1 MRRLKATMAR
11 AERGLNTMVARS
23 SSISRKRDG
32 RSVIFLGC
40 DAYMALVEKNPK
52 ETFSIEQQ

>member
-1 MRRLKATMAR
+1 MAR